1 MRIARFVTMRRKGHN
16 GISFLAGHFGE
27 PRRKL
32 RLTTKLLSQCPSTAS
47 FSLYVLGRRINAVQ
61 FAETRTISILN
72 YDYLRDSRRVPF
84 IWRSGSRS
92 IPHHLPVFPFIYELH
107 EREYWFSSLFNP
119 NQWSKHSKDSVDS
132 RVILY
137 RGEIDWFS
145 WKIRENRGWI
155 RLERLGEERIT
166 RYTTC
171 KILNLMN
178 EVTSFFYKISKDFLF
193 GI

>member
-1 MRIARFVTMRRKGHN
+1 MSKHGVVFSIRSWSANKRSAICRNANNIH
-16 GISFLAGHFGE
+16 LE
-27 PRRKL
+27 L
-32 RLTTKLLSQCPSTAS
+32 R
-47 FSLYVLGRRINAVQ
+47 
-61 FAETRTISILN
+61 
-72 YDYLRDSRRVPF
+72 LRDSRRVPF

-92 IPHHLPVFPFIYELH
+92 IPHHLRVFPFIYELH

-171 KILNLMN
+171 KILILMN